1 MINWLVKFLEG
12 RSQGA
17 TPHSERQDTAP
28 ATEAPQVSE
37 EKMDGLSL
45 IVGLG
50 NPGDKYEQTRHN
62 AGFWFV
68 DELAR
73 DYGATLKPETK
84 FTADIAKCQIGDRP
98 VWLMKPQTF
107 MNLSGKSVGPFA
119 RFYKIAPENIL
130 VVHDELDFPAG
141 VARVKFGGGAGGHNG
156 ITDIAQKLGSKNFY
170 RLRMGVD
177 RPGDPAKVESWVLKR
192 PSKEDDQKIRDAM
205 YESARHTRDLVEGRF
220 EDAMTS
226 IHTNL
231 KLPAKTKSQG

>member
-17 TPHSERQDTAP
+17 SRQREQQDTAA
-28 ATEAPQVSE
+28 ATRAPVADAPQASE
-37 EKMDGLSL
+37 ENMDGLSL

-84 FTADIAKCQIGDRP
+84 FTADIAKCQIGDRA

-156 ITDIAQKLGSKNFY
+156 ITDIDFY

-205 YESARHTRDLVEGRF
+205 YECARHTRDLVDGRF

>member
-1 MINWLVKFLEG
+1 MEG
-12 RSQGA
+12 IA
-17 TPHSERQDTAP
+17 
-28 ATEAPQVSE
+28 
-37 EKMDGLSL
+37 L

-50 NPGDKYEQTRHN
+50 NPGDQYTQTRHN

-73 DYGATLKPETK
+73 DFGATMKAETK
-84 FTADIAKCQIGDRP
+84 FTAEIGKCMIGDRT

-119 RFYKIAPENIL
+119 RFYKIEPENIL
-130 VVHDELDFPAG
+130 VLHDELDFPAG

-170 RLRMGVD
+170 RLRIGVD

-192 PSKEDDQKIRDAM
+192 PSKEDDQKIHDAIYECGRHIRDMVA
-205 YESARHTRDLVEGRF
+205 GKF
-220 EDAMTS
+220 EDAMTN

-231 KLPAKTKSQG
+231 KLPTKAKPAAKSD